1 MQDFLD
7 KAIELEALKFGSF
20 KLKSGMESDYFF
32 NIAAFFDS
40 ESLSFLADCYV
51 SKILDLKIDFD
62 LFFGPAY
69 KGIPLAS
76 VVATKYFEATKQN
89 IPLAFDRKEEK
100 SHGEG
105 GIIMGNLEGKKALL
119 IDDVLTAGTAIKN
132 SIEIIESNRGTFV
145 GALVALDR
153 EELYDSEKTF
163 QEFYADLGIKIHS
176 IAKFSDL
183 IILFMFSGIVLAVS

>member
-20 KLKSGMESDYFF
+20 KLKSGLESDYFF

-76 VVATKYFEATKQN
+76 VVATKYFEATKKN

-100 SHGEG
+100 GHGEG

-132 SIEIIESNRGTFV
+132 SIEIIENNRGTFV

-153 EELYDSEKTF
+153 EEPYDSDKTF
-163 QEFYADLGIKIHS
+163 QEFYAEQGIKIHS
-176 IAKFSDL
+176 IAKISDL
-183 IILFMFSGIVLAVS
+183 KK

>member
-51 SKILDLKIDFD
+51 TKILDLNIDFD

-76 VVATKYFEATKQN
+76 VVATKYFEATKQKGKR
-89 IPLAFDRKEEK
+89 IMFFPTSYLICLPL
-100 SHGEG
+100 
-105 GIIMGNLEGKKALL
+105 
-119 IDDVLTAGTAIKN
+119 DVG
-132 SIEIIESNRGTFV
+132 FPH
-145 GALVALDR
+145 
-153 EELYDSEKTF
+153 F
-163 QEFYADLGIKIHS
+163 
-176 IAKFSDL
+176 
-183 IILFMFSGIVLAVS
+183 

>member
-62 LFFGPAY
+62 LFFG
-69 KGIPLAS
+69 
-76 VVATKYFEATKQN
+76 
-89 IPLAFDRKEEK
+89 R
-100 SHGEG
+100 
-105 GIIMGNLEGKKALL
+105 LEILKHLK
-119 IDDVLTAGTAIKN
+119 IQ
-132 SIEIIESNRGTFV
+132 
-145 GALVALDR
+145 
-153 EELYDSEKTF
+153 EEL
-163 QEFYADLGIKIHS
+163 A
-176 IAKFSDL
+176 
-183 IILFMFSGIVLAVS
+183 

>member
-7 KAIELEALKFGSF
+7 KAIELDALKFGSF
-20 KLKSGMESDYFF
+20 KLKSGMESNYFF

-51 SKILDLKIDFD
+51 SKILDLNLDFD

-76 VVATKYFEATKQN
+76 VVATKYFEATKKN
-89 IPLAFDRKEEK
+89 IPLAYDRKEEK
-100 SHGEG
+100 DHGEG
-105 GIIMGNLEGKKALL
+105 GNIMGTLEGKKALL

-132 SIEIIESNRGTFV
+132 SIDIIKKNNGTFV
-145 GALVALDR
+145 GAIVALDR
-153 EELYDSEKTF
+153 EEPYDSDKTF
-163 QEFYADLGIKIHS
+163 QEFYGEQGIKIHS
-176 IAKFSDL
+176 LAKISDL
-183 IILFMFSGIVLAVS
+183 KNKNV

>member
-51 SKILDLKIDFD
+51 TKILDLNIDFD

-132 SIEIIESNRGTFV
+132 SIEIIESNSGTFV

-153 EELYDSEKTF
+153 EESYDSDKTF
-163 QEFYADLGIKIHS
+163 QEFYAEQGIKIHS
-176 IAKFSDL
+176 IAKISEL
-183 IILFMFSGIVLAVS
+183 KK

>member
-20 KLKSGMESDYFF
+20 KLKSGLESDYFF

-76 VVATKYFEATKQN
+76 VVATKYFEATKKI

-132 SIEIIESNRGTFV
+132 SIEIIENNRGTFA

-153 EELYDSEKTF
+153 EEPYDSDKTF
-163 QEFYADLGIKIHS
+163 QEFYAEQGIKIHS
-176 IAKFSDL
+176 IAKISEL
-183 IILFMFSGIVLAVS
+183 KK

>member
-20 KLKSGMESDYFF
+20 KLKSGLDSDYFF

-76 VVATKYFEATKQN
+76 VVATKYFEATKKN

-100 SHGEG
+100 GHGEG
-105 GIIMGNLEGKKALL
+105 GIIMGDLEGKKALL

-132 SIEIIESNRGTFV
+132 SIEIIKSNSGTFV

-153 EELYDSEKTF
+153 EEPYDSDKTF
-163 QEFYADLGIKIHS
+163 QEFYAEQGIKIHS
-176 IAKFSDL
+176 IAKISEL
-183 IILFMFSGIVLAVS
+183 KK

>member
-20 KLKSGMESDYFF
+20 KLKSGIESDYFF
-32 NIAAFFDS
+32 NISAFFDS

-132 SIEIIESNRGTFV
+132 SKEIIESNRGTFV

-153 EELYDSEKTF
+153 EESYDSDKTF
-163 QEFYADLGIKIHS
+163 QEFYAEQGIKIHS
-176 IAKFSDL
+176 IAKISEL
-183 IILFMFSGIVLAVS
+183 KK

>member
-51 SKILDLKIDFD
+51 AKILDLKIDFD

-69 KGIPLAS
+69 KGIPLA
-76 VVATKYFEATKQN
+76 VVATRYFEITKKN

-132 SIEIIESNRGTFV
+132 SIEIIKNNKGTFV
-145 GALVALDR
+145 AALVALDR
-153 EELYDSEKTF
+153 EEPYNSAKTF
-163 QEFYADLGIKIHS
+163 QEFYSDQGVKIHS
-176 IAKFSDL
+176 IAKISEL
-183 IILFMFSGIVLAVS
+183 KK

>member
-62 LFFGPAY
+62 LFFVPAY

-76 VVATKYFEATKQN
+76 DVRWAFGARG
-89 IPLAFDRKEEK
+89 PLGCRKKCRK
-100 SHGEG
+100 S
-105 GIIMGNLEGKKALL
+105 
-119 IDDVLTAGTAIKN
+119 
-132 SIEIIESNRGTFV
+132 SP
-145 GALVALDR
+145 
-153 EELYDSEKTF
+153 DS
-163 QEFYADLGIKIHS
+163 
-176 IAKFSDL
+176 
-183 IILFMFSGIVLAVS
+183 

>member
-20 KLKSGMESDYFF
+20 KLKSGMESAYFF

-119 IDDVLTAGTAIKN
+119 IDDVLTAGTALKN
-132 SIEIIESNRGTFV
+132 SIEIIENNRGTFA

-153 EELYDSEKTF
+153 EEPHDSGKTF
-163 QEFYADLGIKIHS
+163 QEFYAEQGIKIYS
-176 IAKFSDL
+176 IAKISEL
-183 IILFMFSGIVLAVS
+183 KK

>member
-7 KAIELEALKFGSF
+7 KAVELEAIKFGSF

-76 VVATKYFEATKQN
+76 VVATKYFEVTKKN

-132 SIEIIESNRGTFV
+132 SIEIIENNSGTFV

-153 EELYDSEKTF
+153 EELYDSDKTF
-163 QEFYADLGIKIHS
+163 QEYYAEQGIKIHS
-176 IAKFSDL
+176 IAKISEL
-183 IILFMFSGIVLAVS
+183 KK

>member
-62 LFFGPAY
+62 LF
-69 KGIPLAS
+69 LALH
-76 VVATKYFEATKQN
+76 TKVF
-89 IPLAFDRKEEK
+89 
-100 SHGEG
+100 
-105 GIIMGNLEGKKALL
+105 
-119 IDDVLTAGTAIKN
+119 
-132 SIEIIESNRGTFV
+132 
-145 GALVALDR
+145 
-153 EELYDSEKTF
+153 
-163 QEFYADLGIKIHS
+163 LGVSCCNKI
-176 IAKFSDL
+176 F
-183 IILFMFSGIVLAVS
+183 

>member
-32 NIAAFFDS
+32 NITAFFDS

-51 SKILDLKIDFD
+51 SKILDLKLDFD

-76 VVATKYFEATKQN
+76 VVATKFFEVTKKN

-100 SHGEG
+100 KHGEG
-105 GIIMGNLEGKKALL
+105 GIIIGNLEGKKVLL

-132 SIEIIESNRGTFV
+132 SINIIESNKGTFV

-153 EELYDSEKTF
+153 EEPYDSEKTF
-163 QEFYADLGIKIHS
+163 QEFYAEQGIEIHS
-176 IAKFSDL
+176 IAKISEL
-183 IILFMFSGIVLAVS
+183 KK

>member
-20 KLKSGMESDYFF
+20 KLKSGLESDYFF

-51 SKILDLKIDFD
+51 TKILDLKIDFD

-69 KGIPLAS
+69 TRAFPWRQSLQQNIL
-76 VVATKYFEATKQN
+76 KQQN
-89 IPLAFDRKEEK
+89 KIIPLAFDRKEEK

-105 GIIMGNLEGKKALL
+105 GIIMGDLEGKKALL

-132 SIEIIESNRGTFV
+132 SIEIIENNSGTFA

-153 EELYDSEKTF
+153 EEPYDSDKTF
-163 QEFYADLGIKIHS
+163 QEFYAEQGIKIHS
-176 IAKFSDL
+176 IAKISEL
-183 IILFMFSGIVLAVS
+183 KK